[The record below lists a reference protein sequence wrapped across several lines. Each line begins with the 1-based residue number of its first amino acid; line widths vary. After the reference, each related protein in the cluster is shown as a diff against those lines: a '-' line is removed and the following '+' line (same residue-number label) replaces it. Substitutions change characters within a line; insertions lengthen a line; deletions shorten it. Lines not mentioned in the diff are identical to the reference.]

1 MTRNEVAGNRL
12 HEVMTMWSKGIMS
25 AKNGY
30 LLMGQSIHLIKK
42 EQLWRL
48 DMEHCPTFKYWV
60 EHTLHI
66 SVAQAHRLDQIYEM
80 CGVILIDLPIDISK
94 VTLMLPYMKG
104 KTKEEMK
111 DMLVM
116 ANDCTVEDIKN
127 NLADM
132 NGQPEKATDVCS
144 HTDVTI
150 WRRCNF
156 CGKFL
161 K

>member
-30 LLMGQSIHLIKK
+30 LLMGRSIYLIKQ
-42 EQLWRL
+42 EALWKL
-48 DMEHCPTFKYWV
+48 DMENCPTFKYWV

-66 SVAQAHRLDQIYEM
+66 SIAQAHRLAQIHEE
-80 CGVILIDLPIDISK
+80 CGTILIDLPIDISK
-94 VTLMLPYMKG
+94 VTLMLPYLKG
-104 KTKEEMK
+104 KTEEEKK

-127 NLADM
+127 NLLEAS
-132 NGQPEKATDVCS
+132 GQPEKATDVCS

-156 CGKFL
+156 CGKFIR
-161 K
+161 